1 MAKNKINIDSLR
13 IQKEM
18 EFVKRELEELRVRLE
33 RTEKADL
40 SKLPLEAAKKVGE
53 TATEVMK
60 TASAMVDKAVRVAKT
75 AAIGVNEKSE
85 DDADTDLEN

>member
-1 MAKNKINIDSLR
+1 MTKNKINIDSLR

-60 TASAMVDKAVRVAKT
+60 TASAMVDKAVRVAQT
-75 AAIGVNEKSE
+75 AANGVNEKSE
-85 DDADTDLEN
+85 DDIDTDLEN